1 MTAKILLVVVE
12 ELCEVYQAQL
22 HLRNTSHNEIVNPP
36 PFPLMILVIFFKIL
50 TNRNAYTYT
59 HIYQVLGLTK
69 QHWTPLEYTLT
80 I

>member
-36 PFPLMILVIFFKIL
+36 PLPSHDSGYFFKIL
-50 TNRNAYTYT
+50 TNKNAWDIYIYT
-59 HIYQVLGLTK
+59 HIPGN
-69 QHWTPLEYTLT
+69 WTD
-80 I
+80 

>member
-22 HLRNTSHNEIVNPP
+22 HLRNTSHNEIINPP

-50 TNRNAYTYT
+50 TDRNAWDIYIYT
-59 HIYQVLGLTK
+59 HIPGN
-69 QHWTPLEYTLT
+69 WTD
-80 I
+80 